1 MAPSQNTDAKLLIY
15 QLFQEG
21 RVLAQD
27 AVTFDASWS
36 KSTHPEDFPPNPH
49 FSGLIGGTHN
59 DDIRFWMP
67 GRKASD
73 GIKAMAERG
82 LKTPLN
88 EEIRAARDEGT
99 ADRLLSGDGIP
110 RSPSSVS
117 LDFAIRRDYT
127 LVTLVSMVAPSPDW
141 FTGVSA
147 LSLLEGGQ
155 WVEELTVELFAYD
168 AGTDSGTTYNSANDP
183 TSPRESI
190 QRIDGRPLAVG
201 GQVAPV
207 GTFTFIRR

>member
-1 MAPSQNTDAKLLIY
+1 MGSKPWPK
-15 QLFQEG
+15 G
-21 RVLAQD
+21 VL
-27 AVTFDASWS
+27 
-36 KSTHPEDFPPNPH
+36 KPLSTK
-49 FSGLIGGTHN
+49 
-59 DDIRFWMP
+59 RF
-67 GRKASD
+67 
-73 GIKAMAERG
+73 ER
-82 LKTPLN
+82 LATR
-88 EEIRAARDEGT
+88 ERR
-99 ADRLLSGDGIP
+99 DRLLSGDGIP

-183 TSPRESI
+183 TSPRESGPAN
-190 QRIDGRPLAVG
+190 RRTSACGWRPSRSG
-201 GQVAPV
+201 GDLHLY
-207 GTFTFIRR
+207 

>member
-1 MAPSQNTDAKLLIY
+1 MVTTRPPKTIVKPTALGPVANTDTKLLIY
-15 QLFQEG
+15 GLFQKG
-21 RVLAQD
+21 RVLAQ
-27 AVTFDASWS
+27 
-36 KSTHPEDFPPNPH
+36 
-49 FSGLIGGTHN
+49 
-59 DDIRFWMP
+59 
-67 GRKASD
+67 D

-82 LKTPLN
+82 LKTSLN

-127 LVTLVSMVAPSPDW
+127 LVTLVLMVAPSPDW

-147 LSLLEGGQ
+147 LSFLEGGQ

-207 GTFTFIRR
+207 GTFTFTRR